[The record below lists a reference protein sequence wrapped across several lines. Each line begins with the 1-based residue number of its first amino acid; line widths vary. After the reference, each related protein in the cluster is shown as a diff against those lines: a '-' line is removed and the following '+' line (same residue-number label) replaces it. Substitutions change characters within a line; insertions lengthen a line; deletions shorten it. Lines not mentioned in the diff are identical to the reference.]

1 MSPNGSMLPA
11 RLTGRALSSVGGLGP
26 SSRDRVAR
34 QTDRALTRLEQ
45 QSVVAEAVVHA
56 RARLIESATRAA
68 MQSSAAIW
76 SEAELLAVIAP
87 SATPALQQIANASTV
102 GLMNV
107 VIDASR

>member
-1 MSPNGSMLPA
+1 MPASNLPA
-11 RLTGRALSSVGGLGP
+11 RLTGRALGSVGGLGP
-26 SSRDRVAR
+26 RTSDRVAR
-34 QTDRALTRLEQ
+34 QTDRALTRLDQ

-56 RARLIESATRAA
+56 RARLIEAATRAA
-68 MQSSAAIW
+68 MQSSATIW

-107 VIDASR
+107 VLDASR